1 MRSKLKTPEAIAASY
16 ENEQITYKGLEKR
29 ANQLAHY
36 LQKHGVGPESLVGV
50 YMERSLQMMIAL
62 LGILKSGA
70 AYVPLDPTYPE
81 SRLRYILEDAG
92 IEVLVTEENS
102 KNLFVSENIE
112 TICMNKD
119 YTAIEKEE
127 TTPCISGVTGEN
139 LAYVMYT
146 SGSTGNPKGVMIE
159 HHSVINYLEWMQH
172 KYPLSEKDVVL
183 QKTPFSFDV
192 SVWELFWGIH
202 VGASVSFLPPG
213 GEKDPSI
220 IAEVIKQ
227 HQVTIVQFVPSM
239 LSVFL
244 DHFNHIE
251 LNMNCSSVRHVF
263 SGGEELSSG
272 LVRRFQQKWDYS
284 GQVKLTN
291 FYGPTEATIY
301 VNAFDIQP
309 NQEFVSIGQPIQNTQ
324 LYVLDQN
331 QRLQSI
337 GIEGELYIG
346 GAGLARGYLNRPNLT
361 AEKFVSHPYRF
372 GERLYRTGDS
382 VRYLTDGN
390 LEFIGRMDHQ
400 VKMRGFR
407 IELGEIE
414 ATLEKCSFI
423 KEAVVLVREDRPGD
437 QRLVAYVISDGNT
450 QE

>member
-1 MRSKLKTPEAIAASY
+1 
-16 ENEQITYKGLEKR
+16 
-29 ANQLAHY
+29 
-36 LQKHGVGPESLVGV
+36 
-50 YMERSLQMMIAL
+50 
-62 LGILKSGA
+62 
-70 AYVPLDPTYPE
+70 
-81 SRLRYILEDAG
+81 
-92 IEVLVTEENS
+92 
-102 KNLFVSENIE
+102 
-112 TICMNKD
+112 
-119 YTAIEKEE
+119 
-127 TTPCISGVTGEN
+127 
-139 LAYVMYT
+139 
-146 SGSTGNPKGVMIE
+146 
-159 HHSVINYLEWMQH
+159 
-172 KYPLSEKDVVL
+172 
-183 QKTPFSFDV
+183 
-192 SVWELFWGIH
+192 
-202 VGASVSFLPPG
+202 
-213 GEKDPSI
+213 
-220 IAEVIKQ
+220 
-227 HQVTIVQFVPSM
+227 M

-272 LVRRFQQKWDYS
+272 LVRRFQQKWNYS

-450 QE
+450 EEWREYLQKQLPNHMIPAHFIELEHFPLTPNGKIDRKALPAPDEQAIEDLNVLPRTPSEELIASVWSQVLGTENIGIQDSFFERGGHSLLATQIVSRLQELFQIKIPLRELFKHDTVEALAKRVISYEKKIKNERLLPLYL